1 MNFKQFKNEML
12 IQAISQG
19 KLLCEMSTL
28 EDIKKE
34 PEQIRKNI
42 STILSILI
50 ETEEFLKE
58 ISASHAS
65 SSDN

>member
-1 MNFKQFKNEML
+1 MNFKQFKTEML

-50 ETEEFLKE
+50 ETEGFLKE
-58 ISASHAS
+58 ISALHAS

>member
-19 KLLCEMSTL
+19 ELLCEMSTL

-58 ISASHAS
+58 ISELAS
-65 SSDN
+65 SIKL

>member
-19 KLLCEMSTL
+19 ELLCEMSTL

-50 ETEEFLKE
+50 ETEGFLKE